1 MITIEEALRR
11 ILDCVEPLEAE
22 ERPVVESLGQVLAED
37 VISPLDVPPTDNSAM
52 DGYAVRAADTSGAA
66 PDRPVQLTVIGEVA
80 AGYSFPGEVREKEAV
95 RIMTG
100 APIPPG
106 ADAVV
111 PFEDTDEAFRDAPS
125 GARRLR
131 RGHIRIFREVAA
143 GANVRRAGEDI
154 RRGEVVLRA
163 GAVLRASE
171 IAVLASLGRDRARVI
186 RRPVVAIIS
195 TGDEVVR
202 PGRPKGPN
210 QIYDSNAYGV
220 AALVRK
226 YGGIPRVLGIARD
239 NVSALRAKVQR
250 AMDADLVVT
259 SAGISR
265 GYYDVVKEVLAE
277 EGEID
282 FWTVAMKPGK
292 PLAFGWF
299 WRKERRVPHL
309 GLPGNPVSALLVFE
323 LFGRPALMK
332 MMGKKDWSRPRVRAI
347 AEERIDTRTDDRVF
361 LARCIVTQRDG
372 RYYARLT
379 GPQGSGIL
387 TSLARAN
394 GVTFIPPQKRIVEP
408 GEEIEVIMLDWS
420 HGEEWGTEPG
430 FLAQQLSV

>member
-1 MITIEEALRR
+1 
-11 ILDCVEPLEAE
+11 
-22 ERPVVESLGQVLAED
+22 
-37 VISPLDVPPTDNSAM
+37 
-52 DGYAVRAADTSGAA
+52 
-66 PDRPVQLTVIGEVA
+66 
-80 AGYSFPGEVREKEAV
+80 
-95 RIMTG
+95 
-100 APIPPG
+100 
-106 ADAVV
+106 
-111 PFEDTDEAFRDAPS
+111 
-125 GARRLR
+125 
-131 RGHIRIFREVAA
+131 
-143 GANVRRAGEDI
+143 
-154 RRGEVVLRA
+154 
-163 GAVLRASE
+163 
-171 IAVLASLGRDRARVI
+171 
-186 RRPVVAIIS
+186 
-195 TGDEVVR
+195 
-202 PGRPKGPN
+202 
-210 QIYDSNAYGV
+210 
-220 AALVRK
+220 
-226 YGGIPRVLGIARD
+226 
-239 NVSALRAKVQR
+239 
-250 AMDADLVVT
+250 LVVT

-361 LARCIVTQRDG
+361 LARCIVTKRDG

-430 FLAQQLSV
+430 FVAQQLSA